1 MAVQI
6 KFGTDGWRGV
16 IAADFTFDNVAKVA
30 LATANY
36 FKRHKKIKNGIV
48 VGYDSRFLSKEFAE
62 TTAEVIANRG
72 IKVIISDKISSTPA
86 VSLITKK
93 MNAAGGVVIT
103 ASHNPAR

>member
-1 MAVQI
+1 MSAI

-36 FKRHKKIKNGIV
+36 IKRHKKIKNGVV

-62 TTAEVIANRG
+62 RTAEVLGNRG
-72 IKVIISDKISSTPA
+72 IKVILSDKISSTPI
-86 VSLITKK
+86 VSLLTRKS
-93 MNAAGGVVIT
+93 G
-103 ASHNPAR
+103 